1 MSTLKVNKLRD
12 TAGSADAITL
22 DPNGGAVLAGV
33 TTVTSVK
40 VGAAVTIS
48 ESGIEASGIG
58 ITCANINGTQIGG
71 RRNKIIN
78 GAMQVA
84 QRGTSSTDI
93 SSTGYLT
100 VDRFALFMGNTD
112 GRVTM
117 SQVADV
123 HDGFANA
130 LKYECTTADTS
141 IAASENLGI
150 KTLLEGQDL
159 QQIQKGSSGAKQ
171 LTLSFY
177 VKGNANATYTC
188 ELNDK
193 DNDRVNG
200 QTFNV
205 TTSWSRVTLTFAAD
219 TTGAFDDDNAVS
231 LQVNWWLHAGSTYTG
246 GTFSSNTW
254 ASRVQNNRV
263 NSSQTSF
270 LDSTSRTF
278 FITGVQLE
286 VGSVA
291 TDFEHRS
298 FGQELTLC
306 QRYFFNITGDN
317 NYRSGILGYANSSS
331 EFRGA
336 VNFPNPMRANPTFTG
351 SATAMVVDSA
361 DDSASFNVNTISS
374 GVANTG
380 ALAIRAY
387 IEVSTSSMTAGQ
399 CGQLEFRAANG
410 FMNFSAEL

>member
-1 MSTLKVNKLRD
+1 MALNQVGLERL
-12 TAGSADAITL
+12 G
-22 DPNGGAVLAGV
+22 
-33 TTVTSVK
+33 TSVTDK
-40 VGAAVTIS
+40 
-48 ESGIEASGIG
+48 IG
-58 ITCANINGTQIGG
+58 E
-71 RRNKIIN
+71 NKNLIIN
-78 GAMQVA
+78 GAMNVA
-84 QRGTSSTDI
+84 QRGTSSTGL
-93 SSTGYLT
+93 SANGYYTL
-100 VDRFALFMGNTD
+100 DRFQVFMGSTD

-130 LKYECTTADTS
+130 LKFECTTADTS
-141 IAASENLGI
+141 IGASENLGVR
-150 KTLLEGQDL
+150 TLLEGQDL

-193 DNDRVNG
+193 DNDRVNA

-205 TTSWSRVTLTFAAD
+205 TTSWSRVSLTFAAD
-219 TTGAFDDDNAVS
+219 TTGAFDDDNNAS
-231 LQVNWWLHAGSTYTG
+231 LQISLWLHAGSTFTS

-254 ASRVQNNRV
+254 ASRVQANRV

-298 FGQELTLC
+298 FGQELLLC
-306 QRYFFNITGDN
+306 QRYYQRLKVTDGNAGT
-317 NYRSGILGYANSSS
+317 GILRASNSS
-331 EFRGA
+331 
-336 VNFPNPMRANPTFTG
+336 NFQQLEGMSQIVKMRAAASGSVISSNSTLVTRRLNGSTSDNTCTLSFAGGSADFAHVAFRFTTATGTFTNTEPY
-351 SATAMVVDSA
+351 ACW
-361 DDSASFNVNTISS
+361 DDGN
-374 GVANTG
+374 G
-380 ALAIRAY
+380 A
-387 IEVSTSSMTAGQ
+387 IEIQ
-399 CGQLEFRAANG
+399 QD
-410 FMNFSAEL
+410 AEL